1 MVDGEVVFAIDNR
14 ARLDCPHCVANRDVR
29 RVNIDVCGIFP
40 LGCSEELR
48 VGVEHAF
55 HRVEGVVFEV
65 ERGDEVVV
73 GGVGF
78 ECQAQLLSAVGNAA
92 DGGVCAQC
100 VVGGGDVECG
110 VAILAVVVDE
120 VGQTGFEVELVVAV
134 VDDSF
139 YAHRLAQCER
149 DSEEVVE
156 PFAVGDVRADAEI
169 VAGRRAILRQS
180 RQSREFAAHK
190 VRKAL
195 GERLVVVLSFDLD
208 IGKIALEAQIVA
220 VVGVRGTHIQPVES
234 KMAVARHHLKIL
246 DIDLADGIVEP
257 FSSDVGRQVELEVR
271 IAPIVAQMERRRLE
285 LADFGVE
292 VGHEVLR
299 CDFSHG
305 RKLCVGV
312 IDIDFSIENAVLEV
326 AVEFNVFVR
335 IILEIE
341 ARNRAFRLE
350 REGRCSR
357 RKLPIDGDVRRQF
370 AEFVVVEDALQV
382 QAVAF
387 QISIEI
393 PSVFHEIQL
402 RVASVGL
409 QRACRR
415 EVLRRS
421 ASLSLKRNVS

>member
-1 MVDGEVVFAIDNR
+1 M
-14 ARLDCPHCVANRDVR
+14 
-29 RVNIDVCGIFP
+29 CGIFS

-78 ECQAQLLSAVGNAA
+78 ECQAQLVSIVGNTT

-100 VVGGGDVECG
+100 VVGGGDVQNG
-110 VAILAVVVDE
+110 IAILAVVVDE

-134 VDDSF
+134 VDDSLH
-139 YAHRLAQCER
+139 AHRLAQCER
-149 DSEEVVE
+149 NSEEVVK
-156 PFAVGDVRADAEI
+156 PFAVGDVCADAEI
-169 VAGRRAILRQS
+169 VAGRWAIFRQS
-180 RQSREFAAHK
+180 GQGREFTAHK
-190 VRKAL
+190 VRETL

-220 VVGVRGTHIQPVES
+220 VVGVRGTQIQPVES
-234 KMAVARHHLKIL
+234 KLAVARHHFKIL
-246 DIDLADGIVEP
+246 DIDLPDGVVKL
-257 FSSDVGRQVELEVR
+257 FSGDVGRQVELEVR
-271 IAPIVAQMERRRLE
+271 VAPIVAQMECRRLE
-285 LADFGVE
+285 LADLGVE
-292 VGHEVLR
+292 VSHEILR
-299 CDFSHG
+299 RDFSHG

-312 IDIDFSIENAVLEV
+312 IDVDFSIENAVLEV
-326 AVEFNVFVR
+326 AVEFDVFVR

-350 REGRCSR
+350 REGRSSR
-357 RKLPIDGDVRRQF
+357 WKLPIDGDVRRQF

-393 PSVFHEIQL
+393 PPVFHEIQL
-402 RVASVGL
+402 RVACVGL

-421 ASLSLKRNVS
+421 ASLSLKRNIS